1 MKYGIQKQYKKR
13 LGLILELFIAET
25 QEDIYMEIPAS
36 KVARWFVV
44 KPRDIRN
51 LSIIAQCLSPLRIIT
66 EMIEKMEESGEE
78 QSPYVSGATLA
89 TVEAFGNMFIQ
100 MVALTD
106 QETALK
112 RIYKVV
118 GATDAELKNV
128 LKALFEEY
136 EKRFILRLNTIM
148 HEFSYPFDLYD
159 AVLFKGCV
167 TEEQFKGMVYRYG
180 IK

>member
-1 MKYGIQKQYKKR
+1 
-13 LGLILELFIAET
+13 
-25 QEDIYMEIPAS
+25 MEIPAS

-78 QSPYVSGATLA
+78 LSPYVSGATLA
-89 TVEAFGNMFIQ
+89 TVEEFGNMFIQ

-112 RIYKVV
+112 RIYSSWS
-118 GATDAELKNV
+118 N
-128 LKALFEEY
+128 
-136 EKRFILRLNTIM
+136 RR
-148 HEFSYPFDLYD
+148 
-159 AVLFKGCV
+159 
-167 TEEQFKGMVYRYG
+167 
-180 IK
+180 